1 MSALLDTIRSRFLY
15 KSLDAAMTA
24 SLRPKRRFVALAQ
37 SVLDP
42 RTSNYDRVASLVNM
56 VDTVVPG
63 LARRATSLICRPP
76 WPPFSAERV
85 ELLAYGSGATVF
97 LLEGESGRQVLKI
110 YRRSLGVGPARRNE
124 LLGSYRQRYE
134 TIRSWYAASPDI
146 VWPADFMILP
156 GPILGRPAVACLQT
170 YIEGE
175 KKDALRG
182 LSDNE
187 LVTALGAS
195 NGLRRQILAFAKQT
209 RRIYRSQGR
218 CADFLGENNLMLVRS
233 GDRWRLH
240 LIDYGVF
247 DTDRMRRTPALS
259 ERIEGCIGRIESLAQ
274 KASASG
280 SNCVGKWCQ
289 KLRR

>member
-1 MSALLDTIRSRFLY
+1 M
-15 KSLDAAMTA
+15 
-24 SLRPKRRFVALAQ
+24 RPKRRFAALAQ

-42 RTSNYDRVASLVNM
+42 RSSNYDRVASLVN
-56 VDTVVPG
+56 TVETVIPG
-63 LARRATSLICRPP
+63 FARRATCLFCRPQ
-76 WPPFSAERV
+76 WPPFATERV

-110 YRRSLGVGPARRNE
+110 
-124 LLGSYRQRYE
+124 
-134 TIRSWYAASPDI
+134 
-146 VWPADFMILP
+146 WPADFMILP

-175 KKDALRG
+175 KRDALRG

-187 LVTALGAS
+187 LLTALGAS
-195 NGLRRQILAFAKQT
+195 DGLRRQILAFAKQT